1 MDNDIASARFLN
13 EQEKLQAMERLRAN
27 QTSTGTREF
36 KMHHILEAA
45 LEVKTYLWIAITI
58 LLNIGAS
65 VTNVFGPLIL
75 SGLGFDKYRTT
86 LLNMPFGA
94 LQFICILLG
103 SYLAQKARMKGVIF
117 ALFIL
122 PVVAGLGIL
131 YGVPRDNSAQGALM
145 AGYYLLAFL
154 FGGNPLTVTW
164 IVGNTAGM
172 TKLSVVMSLF
182 NASSAAGNII
192 GPLLFNE
199 KDKPAYLPG
208 LRACL
213 GIFAALLVVI
223 LAQWVLLFF
232 LNKRQEKRRIANG
245 KPGKMIDRSMQN
257 HFHQEDDVPAES
269 GADETVGNNAFKDLT
284 DRENDEFVYIY

>member
-1 MDNDIASARFLN
+1 
-13 EQEKLQAMERLRAN
+13 MERLRAN

-45 LEVKTYLWIAITI
+45 LEIKTYLWIAITM

-122 PVVAGLGIL
+122 PVVAGLGVL
-131 YGVPRDNSAQGALM
+131 YAVPRDNSAQGALM

-199 KDKPAYLPG
+199 KDEPAYLPG

-213 GIFAALLVVI
+213 GIFAALLVII
-223 LAQWVLLFF
+223 LAQWALLFL

-245 KPGKMIDRSMQN
+245 KPGKMVDRSMQN
-257 HFHQEDDVPAES
+257 HFHQEDEIPEAGAE
-269 GADETVGNNAFKDLT
+269 ETVGNNAFKDLT